1 MKIIKP
7 ILKDIPKIQTLLTPF
22 VIEGIILQR
31 DDDEVSTNIR
41 SYIAI
46 KKDDK
51 FIAIGALHIY
61 SQELGEI
68 RSLAVDKNHQRQ
80 GLGKKIVKELEKEA
94 KFLGLTKLLTLTY
107 QKEFFESLNFKEIP
121 KEEVPSQKV
130 WSDCIKCPHF
140 PNCNEI
146 SLIKTI

>member
-1 MKIIKP
+1 VKIIKP
-7 ILKDIPKIQTLLTPF
+7 SLKDIYKIQSLLTPF
-22 VIEGIILQR
+22 VLEGIILKR
-31 DDDEVSTNIR
+31 DDDEVATNIR

-46 KKDDK
+46 KKDGK

-61 SQELGEI
+61 SKELGEI
-68 RSLAVDKNHQRQ
+68 RSLAVDKNYQRQ
-80 GLGKKIVKELEKEA
+80 GLGKKIVRELEKEG
-94 KFLGLTKLLTLTY
+94 KNLGLSKLLTLTY
-107 QKEFFESLNFKEIP
+107 QKEFFETLQFREIP

-130 WSDCIKCPHF
+130 WSYCIKCPHF

>member
-1 MKIIKP
+1 MKIVGP
-7 ILKDIPKIQTLLTPF
+7 TLKDISKIHNLLEPF
-22 VIEGIILQR
+22 VVEEIILKR
-31 DDDEVSTNIR
+31 DNDEIATNIR

-46 KKDDK
+46 EKDDK

-61 SQELGEI
+61 SKDLGEI
-68 RSLAVDKNHQRQ
+68 RSLAVDKSYQRK
-80 GLGKKIVKELEKEA
+80 GLGKKIVLELEKEA
-94 KFLGLTKLLTLTY
+94 KNLGLTKLLTLTY
-107 QKEFFESLNFKEIP
+107 QKEFFESLKFIEIP
-121 KEEVPSQKV
+121 KEKVPSQKV